1 MGAGHR
7 HPKFCEARDT
17 IVTMKPEDDEEGAM
31 GDVEC
36 GQNAVHQSKGA
47 SVPMAP
53 DTARRSHPG
62 VLERTA
68 TLIERV
74 NAECLF
80 LAVALPWG
88 LGDVERVVGAR
99 VVDHDDGRHPCW
111 DAANGPQGIR
121 EPRARRSTVR
131 GGKQDSR

>member
-1 MGAGHR
+1 
-7 HPKFCEARDT
+7 
-17 IVTMKPEDDEEGAM
+17 MKPEDDEEGAM

-53 DTARRSHPG
+53 DTACPSHAG

-68 TLIERV
+68 ALIERV
-74 NAECLF
+74 SAEYLF

-99 VVDHDDGRHPCW
+99 VVDHDDGRHPCCG
-111 DAANGPQGIR
+111 AANGPQG
-121 EPRARRSTVR
+121 V
-131 GGKQDSR
+131 